1 MAARLSDR
9 CRWEPKPVRDL
20 SDSIP
25 VKISI
30 GDGRYVDAEEVMRL
44 FSFPRAETPE
54 ELAKIK
60 AKTSPAPGSASKRP
74 TQCAFSSRASGLT
87 NC

>member
-1 MAARLSDR
+1 M
-9 CRWEPKPVRDL
+9 RDL
-20 SDSIP
+20 GDSIP

-54 ELAKIK
+54 KLAKIK
-60 AKTSPAPGSASKRP
+60 AKNVSCSRKCEQTTDP
-74 TQCAFSSRASGLT
+74 TRVFFARRGLDEVLI
-87 NC
+87 

>member
-1 MAARLSDR
+1 M
-9 CRWEPKPVRDL
+9 EPKPKPVRDL

-60 AKTSPAPGSASKRP
+60 AKTSPAPEPDSELFDANLDDLRSTG
-74 TQCAFSSRASGLT
+74 
-87 NC
+87 

>member
-1 MAARLSDR
+1 M
-9 CRWEPKPVRDL
+9 PDL
-20 SDSIP
+20 SGSIP
-25 VKISI
+25 VKIGI

-60 AKTSPAPGSASKRP
+60 AKNVSCSRKCEQTTDPMRVFFARKR
-74 TQCAFSSRASGLT
+74 LDELLI
-87 NC
+87 

>member
-1 MAARLSDR
+1 M
-9 CRWEPKPVRDL
+9 EPKPKPVRDL

-44 FSFPRAETPE
+44 LSFPRAETPQ

-60 AKTSPAPGSASKRP
+60 AKTSPAPGSASKTIDPMRG
-74 TQCAFSSRASGLT
+74 FLRAQGLDELLI
-87 NC
+87 

>member
-1 MAARLSDR
+1 M
-9 CRWEPKPVRDL
+9 PDL
-20 SDSIP
+20 SGSIP

-44 FSFPRAETPE
+44 LSFWRAETPE

-60 AKTSPAPGSASKRP
+60 AKTSPAPEPDGELFGANLDDLRS
-74 TQCAFSSRASGLT
+74 TG
-87 NC
+87 

>member
-1 MAARLSDR
+1 M
-9 CRWEPKPVRDL
+9 EPKPKPVRDL

-60 AKTSPAPGSASKRP
+60 AKNVS
-74 TQCAFSSRASGLT
+74 CSRKCEQTTEPMRGFLRAQGLDEWSI
-87 NC
+87 